1 MNIKEKIKNY
11 LQKIPAFLSGMLVG
25 IIITGSFFLLKIN
38 DYIIQLKE
46 TLYPKITVIE
56 KETNTKE
63 TSSNIKTKKNTN
75 KNNSSNTSQNIQDTS
90 QNLNQE
96 NENIPII
103 EEKVISK
110 KEVKVIHLDNIE
122 TDSTLNEI
130 AEIPQII
137 KDNAIQII
145 FKKTPFNNK
154 GYYFEDNAL
163 VLYGLEDIP
172 YINIYEYKN
181 TLYIKYD
188 KRVFQLPYTNTFQPL
203 IKVEDEYLLAKMN

>member
-1 MNIKEKIKNY
+1 MNIKESIKNY
-11 LQKIPAFLSGMLVG
+11 IQKIPAFLSGMLVG

-38 DYIIQLKE
+38 DYLIQLKE

-63 TSSNIKTKKNTN
+63 SVKNNKTKKYTN
-75 KNNSSNTSQNIQDTS
+75 ENISSNTSQSIQDTS

-96 NENIPII
+96 KENIPVI
-103 EEKVISK
+103 EEKIISK
-110 KEVKVIHLDNIE
+110 KEVKIIHLNNND
-122 TDSTLNEI
+122 TDTTLTKI

-137 KDNAIQII
+137 KDKTIQII

-172 YINIYEYKN
+172 YINIYEYNN

-188 KRVFQLPYTNTFQPL
+188 KRVFQLSYTNSFQPL
-203 IKVEDEYLLAKMN
+203 IKVEDEHLIAKMN

>member
-1 MNIKEKIKNY
+1 MNIKESIKNY
-11 LQKIPAFLSGMLVG
+11 IQKIPAFLSGMLVG

-38 DYIIQLKE
+38 DYQIQLKE

-56 KETNTKE
+56 KETNAKE
-63 TSSNIKTKKNTN
+63 SVKNNKTKKYTN
-75 KNNSSNTSQNIQDTS
+75 KNNSSNTSQSIQDTS

-96 NENIPII
+96 KEIIPVI
-103 EEKVISK
+103 EEKIISK
-110 KEVKVIHLDNIE
+110 KEVKIIHLNNND
-122 TDSTLNEI
+122 TDTTLTKI

-137 KDNAIQII
+137 KDNTIQII

-172 YINIYEYKN
+172 YINIYEYNN

-188 KRVFQLPYTNTFQPL
+188 KRVFQLSYTNSFQPL
-203 IKVEDEYLLAKMN
+203 IKVEDEHLIAKMN